1 MSFATWIKRN
11 LGVGSGV
18 DNAFK
23 WIDKNLLGGFGATA
37 RSAAN
42 IFSNRGNYLESF
54 LNAQTGGVT
63 ERDKAMMDYQ
73 TSERE
78 AAQDWT
84 AQREDTEMQRR
95 VADMKAAGINP
106 MMAAGGGV
114 SSPSSGQSAP
124 SSGGSPMSLSDII
137 ELSLLPQQRDVLK
150 AQAEN
155 LRSQATNRDKLTP
168 EQINKIKQDIKESDA
183 RIDELSSREQR
194 NYAEIDLIAVK
205 EMHLWSEIDLNNVTS
220 ANIEALRESQ
230 IRLNN
235 AKAGAAEAQAVLD
248 YYHALYQKGL
258 VDSDMP
264 RKVAQKVAAETKLA
278 DKQGHVLDEQAT
290 ATAIENAIKGGT
302 WSDTLDG
309 KGVHKA
315 AVIAKRWTGIIGDIL
330 GVSISN

>member
-23 WIDKNLLGGFGATA
+23 WIDKNLLHGSGAKVRKA
-37 RSAAN
+37 VD
-42 IFSNRGNYLESF
+42 IFSNSGDYLESF

-63 ERDKAMMDYQ
+63 ARDKAMMDYQ

-114 SSPSSGQSAP
+114 SSPSTGQSAP

-168 EQINKIKQDIKESDA
+168 TQIDEIKQ
-183 RIDELSSREQR
+183 RIDESKKRVEKIDSDIIR
-194 NYAEIDLIAVK
+194 NEALNALTYAEQHLAEVNAEDIKAVRASRIA
-205 EMHLWSEIDLNNVTS
+205 LSEARTL
-220 ANIEALRESQ
+220 E
-230 IRLNN
+230 
-235 AKAGAAEAQAVLD
+235 AKADAAAA
-248 YYHALYQKGL
+248 YAAALYQNKLIEAGMPAAVVSKVLAEKGL
-258 VDSDMP
+258 AD
-264 RKVAQKVAAETKLA
+264 AQKRDAIASAISKELQNGKRN
-278 DKQGHVLDEQAT
+278 GSFT
-290 ATAIENAIKGGT
+290 ATVDKILRENGVESHGFGDSLISGLTNLFDSIK
-302 WSDTLDG
+302 
-309 KGVHKA
+309 
-315 AVIAKRWTGIIGDIL
+315 IF
-330 GVSISN
+330 